1 MQDILLNGDG
11 LPARDPAQGA
21 AAPAGG
27 ASAGDIIKDTDT
39 AGFMADVIEAS
50 QHQPVIVDF
59 WATWCG
65 PCKTLGPM
73 LEKAVMA
80 AKGAVKMVKVDVD
93 QNQQIAAQLRIQSV
107 PTVYAFWQGQP
118 VDGFQGAQPESQIKA
133 FIDKL
138 VSMSG
143 GQAPG
148 EDLAAAM
155 EQAGELLAAG
165 DAANAAGIY
174 SEIANAD
181 PENADAI
188 GGLAR
193 AYLAMGEGE
202 AAKQMI
208 DGLPEKLKVSAP
220 VQAALSAI
228 ELEASAAEAAGKL
241 APLKAAVEANPKD
254 HQARCD
260 LANALYASGDRE
272 GAVDQLLES
281 IAIDRAWNEE
291 AARKQLLQLFDAFG
305 PTDELTVSARRRLS
319 SILFS

>member
-155 EQAGELLAAG
+155 EQAAELLAAG
-165 DAANAAGIY
+165 DAPSAAGIY

-202 AAKQMI
+202 AAKEMI
-208 DGLPEKLKVSAP
+208 SGLPEKLKISAP

-281 IAIDRAWNEE
+281 ISIDRAWNEE

>member
-11 LPARDPAQGA
+11 LPARDPAKGA
-21 AAPAGG
+21 GAPAGG
-27 ASAGDIIKDTDT
+27 AAAGDIIKDTDT